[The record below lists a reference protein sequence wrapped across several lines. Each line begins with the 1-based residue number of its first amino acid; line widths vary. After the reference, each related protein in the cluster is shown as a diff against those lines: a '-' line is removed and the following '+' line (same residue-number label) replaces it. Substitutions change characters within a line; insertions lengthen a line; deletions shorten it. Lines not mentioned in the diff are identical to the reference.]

1 MLTADT
7 ASDYKNSAN
16 SAHYLGSSNIHYAS
30 SPKVAIVAQ
39 TPVPTAGS
47 NKLISAL
54 STSGL
59 ALSDISA
66 LIWKW

>member
-16 SAHYLGSSNIHYAS
+16 SAHYLGSSNIHYTSA
-30 SPKVAIVAQ
+30 PKVVVAQ
-39 TPVPTAGS
+39 PPPTAGS

-54 STSGL
+54 STRGL

>member
-7 ASDYKNSAN
+7 TSDYKNSAN
-16 SAHYLGSSNIHYAS
+16 SAHYNNMHYTSA
-30 SPKVAIVAQ
+30 PKVVVAQ
-39 TPVPTAGS
+39 PPPTAGS

-54 STSGL
+54 STRGL

>member
-16 SAHYLGSSNIHYAS
+16 SAHYLGSSNIHYTSA
-30 SPKVAIVAQ
+30 PKVAIVAQ
-39 TPVPTAGS
+39 TPTAGS